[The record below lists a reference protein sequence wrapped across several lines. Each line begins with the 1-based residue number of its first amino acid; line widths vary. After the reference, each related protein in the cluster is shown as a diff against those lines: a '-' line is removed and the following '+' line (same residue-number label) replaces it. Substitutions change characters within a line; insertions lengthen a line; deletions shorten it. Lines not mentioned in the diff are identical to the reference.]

1 MKSMILVIE
10 SIDKR
15 DTVNGEP
22 VFWSGEDGW
31 TLLNYADM
39 YSHVSELE
47 NVSLPM
53 GGRLMPI
60 DKAIEKVR
68 KYLYYE
74 FDKSTYQSV

>member
-31 TLLNYADM
+31 
-39 YSHVSELE
+39 
-47 NVSLPM
+47 VSLDSAEMFTNFSEIENMNMPM

-60 DKAIEKVR
+60 DKAITKI
-68 KYLYYE
+68 
-74 FDKSTYQSV
+74 STHFCNQ